1 MIELNVNN
9 ESGSLQI
16 VVLGIPDDFGGTP
29 KLEECYDPKSKQH
42 IVEGTFP
49 QQLEVTQEM
58 NFFLEVLK
66 KYDVEVFRP
75 KNIKGLNQIFVR
87 DISFVIGDKLIVPN
101 IIEDRLK
108 EIEAL
113 TDLFE
118 SIKDTDIIRMPDS
131 VRVEGGDV
139 MPWNDYIFVGY
150 SKEEDFKTYKVSRT
164 NAEGVSFLQ
173 DQFSDKI
180 VKSFELNK
188 SDTDPK
194 ENALHLDCCFQPFG
208 VKNAIMYKGGFK
220 NEEDTDFLV
229 NLFSEENI
237 IFISKEEMY
246 QMNSN
251 IFSISEKVIVSEKG
265 FTRLNNELRNR
276 GFIVEEIQY
285 SQIAKMEGLLRCST
299 MPLKRK

>member
-1 MIELNVNN
+1 MIELNVHN
-9 ESGSLQI
+9 ETSELEI
-16 VVLGIPDDFGGTP
+16 VVLGIPNNFGGTP

-42 IVEGTFP
+42 ILDGTFP
-49 QQLEVTQEM
+49 VQEDVTSEM
-58 NFFLEVLK
+58 NEFLEVLE
-66 KYDVEVFRP
+66 KYNIEVLRP
-75 KNIKGLNQIFVR
+75 NNINNLNQIFAR
-87 DISFVIGDKLIVPN
+87 DISFTIENKLVVPN
-101 IIEDRLK
+101 IIEDRK
-108 EIEAL
+108 EEIEAMSPI
-113 TDLFE
+113 FKMISE
-118 SIKDTDIIRMPDS
+118 ENIIKMPENARS
-131 VRVEGGDV
+131 EGGDV

-150 SKEEDFKTYKVSRT
+150 SQEEDFIKYKVSRT
-164 NAEGVSFLQ
+164 NLEGVNFLQ
-173 DQFSDKI
+173 DQFLDKK

-220 NEEDTDFLV
+220 NEDDVDFLV
-229 NLFSEENI
+229 NLFTEENI

-299 MPLKRK
+299 IPLKRK